1 MIRPSFPYRMPRI
14 DGDGGATDLQTDVM
28 RFMAI
33 LALCLVAIFAL
44 VQSLQATPP
53 VTAQTPSPDPVPPSQ
68 VEGELAD
75 ELTDA
80 LTDKLTNAL
89 TVEPPPHEPSS
100 TRATVQ
106 TIVQTTVQTIA
117 RTDETVEPE
126 PEAKPAEPP
135 VVLRR
140 PSVTRTQP
148 ARREPAPQNRPV
160 APSTPTR
167 EGFSLRFESDLALT
181 RLVASGQIGL
191 YAINDGRARRMSVR
205 NSTVSFWDAST
216 PGSFHE
222 MDAATVPRAVVES
235 LARSG
240 ADTAQTGWG
249 VTLPGKLK
257 RELDT
262 ILREHRGGELII
274 GADGTLRM
282 SES

>member
-1 MIRPSFPYRMPRI
+1 MIRPSFPYRMPRF

-53 VTAQTPSPDPVPPSQ
+53 VTAQAPSPDPVPPSQ
-68 VEGELAD
+68 AESELAD
-75 ELTDA
+75 ELTDE
-80 LTDKLTNAL
+80 LPDKLSNELTNEL
-89 TVEPPPHEPSS
+89 TVEPPTHEPSS
-100 TRATVQ
+100 TQAIAQ
-106 TIVQTTVQTIA
+106 TIVQTTVQT
-117 RTDETVEPE
+117 DETAEPE
-126 PEAKPAEPP
+126 PEARPADPP
-135 VVLRR
+135 LVLHR
-140 PSVTRTQP
+140 PSVTRAQP
-148 ARREPAPQNRPV
+148 APREPAPQNRPA
-160 APSTPTR
+160 APATPVR

-282 SES
+282 SGS

>member
-53 VTAQTPSPDPVPPSQ
+53 VTAQTPSPDPAPPSQ
-68 VEGELAD
+68 VEDELAD

-89 TVEPPPHEPSS
+89 TVEPPTHEPSS

-106 TIVQTTVQTIA
+106 TVA
-117 RTDETVEPE
+117 RTDETVEPK

-140 PSVTRTQP
+140 PSVTRAQP
-148 ARREPAPQNRPV
+148 APREPTPQNPPA

-205 NSTVSFWDAST
+205 DSTVSFWDAST
-216 PGSFHE
+216 PGRFHE

-282 SES
+282 SGS

>member
-28 RFMAI
+28 RFIAI

-53 VTAQTPSPDPVPPSQ
+53 VTAQTPLPDPALPPQ
-68 VEGELAD
+68 VAD
-75 ELTDA
+75 ELTA
-80 LTDKLTNAL
+80 ESTIEASM
-89 TVEPPPHEPSS
+89 HEPSS
-100 TRATVQ
+100 EPAVVQ
-106 TIVQTTVQTIA
+106 KAAV
-117 RTDETVEPE
+117 VEPK
-126 PEAKPAEPP
+126 PEAKPADPP

-140 PSVTRTQP
+140 PSVARARP
-148 ARREPAPQNRPV
+148 APAPREPVPQSRPV
-160 APSTPTR
+160 APPTPTR
-167 EGFSLRFESDLALT
+167 EGFSLRFESDVALT
-181 RLVASGQIGL
+181 RLVASGQVGL

-257 RELDT
+257 RELDA

-282 SES
+282 SGS

>member
-106 TIVQTTVQTIA
+106 TTVQTIA

-140 PSVTRTQP
+140 PSVSRAQP

-216 PGSFHE
+216 PGRFHE

-240 ADTAQTGWG
+240 ADIAQTGWG

>member
-89 TVEPPPHEPSS
+89 TVEPPTHEPSS

-106 TIVQTTVQTIA
+106 TTVQTVA

-140 PSVTRTQP
+140 PSVTRAQP
-148 ARREPAPQNRPV
+148 APREPVPQNRPA

-282 SES
+282 SGS

>member
-1 MIRPSFPYRMPRI
+1 MIRPSFPYRMPRF

-53 VTAQTPSPDPVPPSQ
+53 VTARAPSPDPVLPAQ
-68 VEGELAD
+68 VEGESTD
-75 ELTDA
+75 ELH
-80 LTDKLTNAL
+80 DKPS
-89 TVEPPPHEPSS
+89 VEPSTQASS
-100 TRATVQ
+100 SQRAIGQTLVQ
-106 TIVQTTVQTIA
+106 TNVQTA
-117 RTDETVEPE
+117 EAVEPE
-126 PEAKPAEPP
+126 PEARPTAPP

-140 PSVTRTQP
+140 PSVTRARP
-148 ARREPAPQNRPV
+148 APAPREPTPQNRPV

-205 NSTVSFWDAST
+205 NSAVSFWDAST

-222 MDAATVPRAVVES
+222 MDATTVPRAVVES

-257 RELDT
+257 RELDA

-282 SES
+282 SGS